1 MFTEE
6 KMNYII
12 LAKLP
17 FMFFIRNVSGG
28 KIEKNHR
35 FSVH

>member
-1 MFTEE
+1 MFTDE
-6 KMNYII
+6 KMNYVI
-12 LAKLP
+12 LAKIS
-17 FMFFIRNVSGG
+17 FMFFISNVSGG

>member
-6 KMNYII
+6 KMNYVI
-12 LAKLP
+12 LAKVS
-17 FMFFIRNVSGG
+17 FMFFIRNVSGE
-28 KIEKNHR
+28 KVEKNHR